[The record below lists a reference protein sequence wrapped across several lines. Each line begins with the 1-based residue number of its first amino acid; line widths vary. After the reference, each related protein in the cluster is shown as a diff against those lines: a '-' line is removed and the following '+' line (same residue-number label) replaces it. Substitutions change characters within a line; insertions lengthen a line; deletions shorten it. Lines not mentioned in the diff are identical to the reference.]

1 MATDCIAQLTFRFQQ
16 NSKAVVAAFDMAHA
30 SSDGGAVL
38 LKAIDSRLGLT
49 ERLAVCASEWRQPGK
64 VQHSILE
71 LLRQRVFG
79 LALGYADCND
89 AAQLAHDPIHKL
101 LLDRDPLTGAALSS
115 QPTLSRFENSLRRAD
130 LYDMA
135 DALADTVI
143 ATHQHRLKG
152 QRVRRITLDL
162 DTTEDPTHGQQQFAL
177 FNGYYGTWCYLPL
190 LATLT
195 FNDEAPQYLVAAL
208 LRPGTAAVTPS
219 AIGLLRRL
227 LAKLRAAFPTAGL
240 RVRLDGGFTGE
251 PLFAFLEAAGVEYV
265 VGMAGNT
272 RLAKRVR
279 RLQGRARMQAKATG
293 ESVQLFGDTRY
304 QTRKWSRKR
313 RIVMKA
319 EVLRYPGRAA
329 KSNPRF
335 VVTNL
340 PARSPGGGLRGLRRP
355 RRHGEPR
362 QGAEARA
369 GTGPDQLLA
378 LPGQPVP
385 GPADGGHLRPVSGAA
400 AVRALHPRR
409 RRASEHAA
417 GAAAQGRRLGR
428 ALRPPHRAAS
438 ADGVPL
444 AAAVAPTGAGPR
456 RHPLTSPPPRCG
468 WDARGSGVALAPPS
482 ARPREATTL
491 PHSSRLSGCGH
502 HAHVQ
507 TPRRAATRQSGRFDA
522 QWLHS

>member
-16 NSKAVVAAFDMAHA
+16 NSKPVVAAFDLAHA
-30 SSDGGAVL
+30 SSDGGGIL
-38 LKAIDSRLGLT
+38 LKAIDRRLGLT
-49 ERLAVCASEWRQPGK
+49 ERLAVCATEWRDPGK
-64 VQHSILE
+64 VQHSLLE

-89 AAQLAHDPIHKL
+89 AARLAHDPIHKL
-101 LLDRDPLTGAALSS
+101 LLDRDPLTGAALGS

-130 LYDMA
+130 LFAMA

-152 QRVRRITLDL
+152 PRVRRITLDL

-195 FNDEAPQYLVAAL
+195 FNTEPQQYLVAAL
-208 LRPGTAAVTPS
+208 LRPGTAAVTRS

-227 LAKLRAAFPTAGL
+227 FAKLRAAFPKARL

-251 PLFAFLEAAGVEYV
+251 PLFAFLEAAGVEYL

-304 QTRKWSRKR
+304 QARKWSRKR
-313 RIVMKA
+313 RIIMKA
-319 EVLRYPGRAA
+319 EVLRYPGRAP
-329 KSNPRF
+329 KNNPRF

-340 PARSPGGGLRGLRRP
+340 PAPPAAVYAGYAARGDMENRVKELKL
-355 RRHGEPR
+355 G
-362 QGAEARA
+362 
-369 GTGPDQLLA
+369 LA
-378 LPGQPVP
+378 LDRTSCAHFRANQFRVLLTAAAYVLFQELQRHAPR
-385 GPADGGHLRPVSGAA
+385 PAGAVAQVSTLRERLLKVAVWVERSVRRIVLHLPTAFPSLRPWRQLAQALGA
-400 AVRALHPRR
+400 
-409 RRASEHAA
+409 
-417 GAAAQGRRLGR
+417 
-428 ALRPPHRAAS
+428 
-438 ADGVPL
+438 
-444 AAAVAPTGAGPR
+444 
-456 RHPLTSPPPRCG
+456 
-468 WDARGSGVALAPPS
+468 
-482 ARPREATTL
+482 
-491 PHSSRLSGCGH
+491 
-502 HAHVQ
+502 
-507 TPRRAATRQSGRFDA
+507 TP
-522 QWLHS
+522 

>member
-16 NSKAVVAAFDMAHA
+16 NSKPVVAAFDLAHA
-30 SSDGGAVL
+30 SSDGGAIL
-38 LKAIDSRLGLT
+38 LKAIDRRLGLT
-49 ERLAVCASEWRQPGK
+49 ERLAVCATEWRQPGK
-64 VQHSILE
+64 VQHSLLE

-89 AAQLAHDPIHKL
+89 AARLAHDPIHKL
-101 LLDRDPLTGAALSS
+101 LLDRDPLTGAALGS
-115 QPTLSRFENSLRRAD
+115 QPTLSRFENSVRRGD
-130 LYDMA
+130 LYAMA
-135 DALADTVI
+135 DTLADVVL
-143 ATHQHRLKG
+143 ATQQHRLKG
-152 QRVRRITLDL
+152 PRVRRITLDL

-195 FNDEAPQYLVAAL
+195 FNTEPQQYLVAAL

-227 LAKLRAAFPTAGL
+227 FAKLRAAFPTAVL

-304 QTRKWSRKR
+304 QARKWSRKR
-313 RIVMKA
+313 RIIMKA
-319 EVLRYPGRAA
+319 EVLRYPGRAS

-340 PARSPGGGLRGLRRP
+340 PAPPATVYAGYAARGDMENRVKELKLGLAMDRTSCAHFRANQFRVLLTAAAYVLFQELQRHAPRTAGAVAQVSTLRERLLKVAVWVERSVRRIVL
-355 RRHGEPR
+355 H
-362 QGAEARA
+362 
-369 GTGPDQLLA
+369 
-378 LPGQPVP
+378 LPTAFPW
-385 GPADGGHLRPVSGAA
+385 LRPWRQLAQALGA
-400 AVRALHPRR
+400 
-409 RRASEHAA
+409 
-417 GAAAQGRRLGR
+417 
-428 ALRPPHRAAS
+428 
-438 ADGVPL
+438 
-444 AAAVAPTGAGPR
+444 
-456 RHPLTSPPPRCG
+456 
-468 WDARGSGVALAPPS
+468 
-482 ARPREATTL
+482 
-491 PHSSRLSGCGH
+491 
-502 HAHVQ
+502 
-507 TPRRAATRQSGRFDA
+507 TP
-522 QWLHS
+522 